1 MHFAV
6 RSHCAGLTG
15 SPPWMR
21 FRISFVTCLAT
32 FGCRSADEGVFVVP
46 ATRHLGVIDPA
57 VTEHAEAF
65 FVLHNRSSERVRI
78 KETMTGCAC
87 TDLTPSSYVIPP
99 GGECEL
105 RMRIKTDGLRGHRSI
120 ASLVRTD
127 SPEYP
132 SFHLAVVGDFR
143 SGKGISPISISL
155 PNATPGEVIDREVPL
170 PVAGVAVDAIS
181 MQNENELRVGFVNA
195 TAAEESSRLHISG
208 FAPEE
213 VGMREWLGTIM
224 FSDVEE
230 STELR
235 IACTV
240 VERVT
245 GPAAMNLGLMRPS
258 KSVFESFELVD
269 NRGSPIRAVE
279 LEAGHQG
286 SFSIAKISIG
296 GPKARVFIRYDVPE
310 TRGFVDRDVRLKVD
324 STDGSSHTVRIPV
337 VGRILEPDGDSL
349 AQ

>member
-78 KETMTGCAC
+78 KETMTACAC

-99 GGECEL
+99 GGECEI

-143 SGKGISPISISL
+143 SG
-155 PNATPGEVIDREVPL
+155 
-170 PVAGVAVDAIS
+170 
-181 MQNENELRVGFVNA
+181 
-195 TAAEESSRLHISG
+195 
-208 FAPEE
+208 
-213 VGMREWLGTIM
+213 
-224 FSDVEE
+224 
-230 STELR
+230 
-235 IACTV
+235 
-240 VERVT
+240 
-245 GPAAMNLGLMRPS
+245 
-258 KSVFESFELVD
+258 
-269 NRGSPIRAVE
+269 
-279 LEAGHQG
+279 
-286 SFSIAKISIG
+286 
-296 GPKARVFIRYDVPE
+296 
-310 TRGFVDRDVRLKVD
+310 
-324 STDGSSHTVRIPV
+324 
-337 VGRILEPDGDSL
+337 
-349 AQ
+349 